1 MFQPAFWCCKHP
13 KAGRNTQQTA
23 KQIFKY
29 LSFQE
34 VVFVSQDVNDNGFD
48 VPVTCP
54 QGCFIFHIVD
64 GQSTIN
70 LKIKG
75 KTQFYILEH

>member
-1 MFQPAFWCCKHP
+1 MLIASLIFQEVVFVSQMSMTKV
-13 KAGRNTQQTA
+13 
-23 KQIFKY
+23 IFTN

-54 QGCFIFHIVD
+54 HSGFVFNIVD
-64 GQSTIN
+64 GQSSIN
-70 LKIKG
+70 LIVKG
-75 KTQFYILEH
+75 KLTL